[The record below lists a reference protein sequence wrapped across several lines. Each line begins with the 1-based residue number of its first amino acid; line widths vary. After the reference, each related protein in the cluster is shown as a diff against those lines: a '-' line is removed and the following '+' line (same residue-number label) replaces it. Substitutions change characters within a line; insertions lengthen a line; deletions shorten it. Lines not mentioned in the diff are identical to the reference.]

1 MFQKSNLRQ
10 IKDLKKPNIINL
22 NNNLATILKRRNIN
36 LYFML
41 AFDKYNLYS
50 KYIVNNKYG
59 VSTFI
64 DTKAILEK
72 EIDRGLKDIFYA
84 DDTHWS
90 YKASESIVNHLKEF
104 NDIKK

>member
-50 KYIVNNKYG
+50 KYIVNNKDG

-64 DTKAILEK
+64 DTKAI
-72 EIDRGLKDIFYA
+72 DRGIKDIFYA